1 LHHAATVPAGIV
13 PAVADDVL
21 YEVDGRVGRI
31 TINRPDRRNALN
43 SSVLAGL
50 RAALAAARADEQV
63 RVVVLT
69 GAGDRA
75 FSAGADL
82 IGPDSPAAGPS
93 QPPASP
99 AVGPET
105 ASTGAP
111 ASPAAEPP
119 GASTGPSPSELHEAR
134 RQLAEVFG
142 DLSRL
147 GKPSIARVRGYALA
161 GGMGLA
167 LACDLVVAAA
177 DAVFGTPEID
187 IGIWPYMVTVV
198 LLQWLPPKRA
208 LELMMTGR
216 RIKADEAESLGLVTR
231 VVAVDE
237 LDAAVDA
244 LAATLAEKPPHALAA
259 GRASFERVLH
269 LAASDALAYLH
280 PLLTVAT
287 QTEEAA
293 EGRAAFAERRPPRWA
308 TGGPG
313 RPAGSQQQASE

>member
-1 LHHAATVPAGIV
+1 VP
-13 PAVADDVL
+13 DVL

-50 RAALAAARADEQV
+50 RSSLAAARDDEQV

-82 IGPDSPAAGPS
+82 IGPDSPAAGP
-93 QPPASP
+93 P
-99 AVGPET
+99 G
-105 ASTGAP
+105 
-111 ASPAAEPP
+111 EP
-119 GASTGPSPSELHEAR
+119 TGPSPAELHEAR
-134 RQLAEVFG
+134 RQLAEVFE
-142 DLSRL
+142 DLSGL
-147 GKPSIARVRGYALA
+147 GKPSIARVQGYALA

-198 LLQWLPPKRA
+198 LLQWLHPKRA
-208 LELMMTGR
+208 LEVMMTGR

-259 GRASFERVLH
+259 GRASFQRVLH

-308 TGGPG
+308 AGGPG
-313 RPAGSQQQASE
+313 PGRG

>member
-1 LHHAATVPAGIV
+1 MP
-13 PAVADDVL
+13 DDVL
-21 YEVDGRVGRI
+21 YEVEGRVGRI

-50 RAALAAARADEQV
+50 RHALASARADEAV

-82 IGPDSPAAGPS
+82 IGPDSPAAGSRSSPS
-93 QPPASP
+93 EEGAAS
-99 AVGPET
+99 GPT
-105 ASTGAP
+105 
-111 ASPAAEPP
+111 
-119 GASTGPSPSELHEAR
+119 PSELHEAR
-134 RQLAEVFG
+134 RQLAAVFE
-142 DLSRL
+142 DLSGL

-167 LACDLVVAAA
+167 LACDLVVAAE

-216 RIKADEAESLGLVTR
+216 RIKADEAARLGFVTR
-231 VVAVDE
+231 LVPVDE
-237 LDAAVDA
+237 LDGAVGELAAV
-244 LAATLAEKPPHALAA
+244 LADKPPGALAA

-293 EGRAAFAERRPPRWA
+293 EGRAAFAERRRPRWSA
-308 TGGPG
+308 GG
-313 RPAGSQQQASE
+313 E